1 MKGGDVLGLFKRN
14 KINTKPEVKSVPQ
27 SYCTDYLKTYVNKN
41 LTLSEMRL
49 YEDLKN
55 NIPIIDAAIC
65 KTAKLIGGCKIKCK
79 DKKLEK
85 LINEFILNIKVNGCS
100 YGLESFLS
108 IYMEQMLTYGTAI
121 GEIVINENN
130 QIYALYNVPLENVE
144 IKEKDSP
151 LNVEIYAKGSYGKL
165 KPVLYPEL
173 ILLTALSPSPGA
185 ITGESILKGLSF
197 VSEMLIKIY
206 STIGKNWERVGNVR
220 YAVTYKP
227 PGDTTSKAYTAQ
239 RAKTIA
245 NEWQKAMSSDI
256 GSVSDFICVGD
267 VDIKVIG
274 ADNQILDSEVPV
286 KQLLE
291 QILAKLSI
299 PPFLLGISWS
309 TTERM
314 ASEQLDIFTSEL
326 NSYRRMLT
334 PIVSKIC
341 SLFLRTQGFNT
352 QFEVIWDDIAL
363 KDLLDAA
370 NARLQNARAKQ
381 IEETLGSNNI
391 KED

>member
-1 MKGGDVLGLFKRN
+1 MGLFKRKN
-14 KINTKPEVKSVPQ
+14 KVDFKPEVKSVPQ
-27 SYCTDYLKTYVNKN
+27 SYSSGYLNCFKSKN
-41 LTLSEMRL
+41 LTISQIRL
-49 YEDLKN
+49 YENLKN

-65 KTAKLIGGCKIKCK
+65 KTAKLIGGCRIKSQ
-79 DKKLEK
+79 DKKIEK
-85 LINEFILNIKVNGCS
+85 LINDFIFNVKVNGTS
-100 YGLESFLS
+100 FGIETFLS

-121 GEIVINENN
+121 GEIVIDQNNE
-130 QIYALYNVPLENVE
+130 IRALYNVPLENVE
-144 IKEKDSP
+144 LKEKDSP
-151 LNVEIYAKGSYGKL
+151 LNVEIFAKGPYGKL
-165 KPVLYPEL
+165 EPVLYPEL

-185 ITGESILKGLSF
+185 ITGESILKGLPF

-227 PGDTTSKAYTAQ
+227 PTDVTGKAYTAQ

-245 NEWQKAMSSDI
+245 NEWQKAMSSDL

-274 ADNQILDSEVPV
+274 ADNQILDSQVPV
-286 KQLLE
+286 RQLLE
-291 QILAKLSI
+291 QILSKLSI

-341 SLFLRTQGFNT
+341 SLFLRTQGLNA
-352 QFEVIWDDIAL
+352 QFEVVWDDIAL

-381 IEETLGSNNI
+381 IEETLSSNNI